1 LRRFIRRLPHRVTRL
16 LAGLALA
23 GFTLVSVHAAQTGGS
38 GARAGTREEVRAL
51 WVVRTSLTSSAAIDE
66 MVAAAK
72 AGGFNTLLVQIRGRG
87 DAYYLGSTEPRPP
100 ALISQ
105 PTFDPLAR
113 TISAAHGAGL
123 AIHAWINVNLVAG
136 TDLPIAR
143 NHVVYRHPEW
153 LMVPRSLGEDF
164 ATLDPTGPEYLGRLI
179 RHARNQSG
187 ELEGLYLSPVTQGS
201 VDYTAAVVRDIVQRY
216 AVDGV
221 HFDYVRY
228 PDDEFDYSRETL
240 SAFRRLVV
248 PDLTDS
254 ERRRYEARAESEP
267 LLYTRAFPDRWHA
280 FRTERLTALLTQ
292 LRNTV
297 RSVRPG
303 AEVSV
308 AVAADPVEATGR
320 RLQDWPLWLAQDL
333 IDIVCPMAND
343 TDNAAFA
350 SQIATAREAAGRHP
364 LWVGIGA
371 YRLSHEQIV
380 DDIRTARRIGAG
392 GVVLFSYDSLVAPAR
407 GSGYL
412 SQLGKAAFG
421 IQF

>member
-1 LRRFIRRLPHRVTRL
+1 LRRLIRRLPRRVTRP

-23 GFTLVSVHAAQTGGS
+23 GFTLASVRAAQTDNP
-38 GARAGTREEVRAL
+38 AAPPAAREEVRAL
-51 WVVRTSLTSSAAIDE
+51 WVVRTSLTSPAAIDD
-66 MVAAAK
+66 MVTAAK

-87 DAYYLGSTEPRPP
+87 DAYYLGSTEPRPS
-100 ALISQ
+100 ALVSQ
-105 PTFDPLAR
+105 PTLDPLAR

-123 AIHAWINVNLVAG
+123 AVHAWMTVNLVAG
-136 TDLPIAR
+136 TDLPVAR

-164 ATLDPTGPEYLGRLI
+164 ATLDPTGPEYLGRLV
-179 RHARNQSG
+179 RHARNQPG

-201 VDYTAAVVRDIVQRY
+201 VDYTAAVVRDIVTRY

-221 HFDYVRY
+221 HFEHVRY
-228 PDDEFDYSRETL
+228 PNDEFDYSRETL
-240 SAFRRLVV
+240 AAFRRVVV
-248 PDLTDS
+248 PGLSDS

-267 LLYTRAFPDRWHA
+267 LLYTIVFPDRWRA
-280 FRTERLTALLTQ
+280 FRAERLTNLLTQ
-292 LRNTV
+292 LRDTV

-303 AEVSV
+303 AVVSA
-308 AVAADPVEATGR
+308 AVAADPVEAAGR
-320 RLQDWPLWLAQDL
+320 RLEDWPMWLARDL

-343 TDNAAFA
+343 ADSAAFA
-350 SQIATAREAAGRHP
+350 SQIAMAREAAGRHP

-371 YRLSHEQIV
+371 ARLSHEQIV

-412 SQLGKAAFG
+412 NQLGKAAFG
-421 IQF
+421 NQF